1 MIMTD
6 WVAVAHVE
14 LDEEEA
20 RGESLRVMSVSR
32 IEGAERIELE
42 SVADLRSGD
51 RFLMTVEGVY

>member
-1 MIMTD
+1 MTD
-6 WVAVAHVE
+6 GVAVAHVE